1 MKVIP
6 VTSGTLLATI
16 SERWS
21 DSLIDNFILETDTG
35 IVHVMLGHT
44 LYNFLLFTPQ
54 KLIATSLSKRQKL
67 KVNNYLAGA
76 RTHENSQP
84 QLYIKLYF
92 GRLPHW
98 LRHNYPIAARK

>member
-16 SERWS
+16 NERWS

-35 IVHVMLGHT
+35 IVHVMLGHI

-54 KLIATSLSKRQKL
+54 KINCHFTKQ
-67 KVNNYLAGA
+67 
-76 RTHENSQP
+76 
-84 QLYIKLYF
+84 
-92 GRLPHW
+92 
-98 LRHNYPIAARK
+98 AAEAQGN